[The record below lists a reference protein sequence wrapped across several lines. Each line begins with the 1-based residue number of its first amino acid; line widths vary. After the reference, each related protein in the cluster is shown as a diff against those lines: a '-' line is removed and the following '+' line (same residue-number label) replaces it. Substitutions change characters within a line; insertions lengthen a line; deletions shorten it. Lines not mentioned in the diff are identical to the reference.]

1 MTITL
6 AIFFTAHYAMLVHF
20 IDAVIELTQE
30 DYANET
36 HTK

>member
-1 MTITL
+1 MTIAL
-6 AIFFTAHYAMLVHF
+6 AIFFTGHYAMLVHF

-36 HTK
+36 YTK

>member
-1 MTITL
+1 MNIAL
-6 AIFFTAHYAMLVHF
+6 AHYAMLVHF

>member
-1 MTITL
+1 MTLTL
-6 AIFFTAHYAMLVHF
+6 AIFFAAHYAMVVLF

>member
-1 MTITL
+1 MSEWKEWNGSDEQ
-6 AIFFTAHYAMLVHF
+6 TAE
-20 IDAVIELTQE
+20 IELTQE